1 MSAPAEKLI
10 GDVRIV
16 MSDVEDLLKATAS
29 QTGDKIVEARARAQA
44 AIARAR
50 AAAIAQ
56 GKEAARTTDQYVQ
69 DNPWAAVGISAVAG
83 LLVGLLI
90 GRR

>member
-1 MSAPAEKLI
+1 MNAPTEKLV
-10 GDVRIV
+10 GDVKIV

-29 QTGDKIVEARARAQA
+29 QTGEKIVEARARAQA
-44 AIARAR
+44 AIARAQ
-50 AAAIAQ
+50 AAAIEQ

-69 DNPWAAVGISAVAG
+69 DNPWAAIGVSAVAG

>member
-1 MSAPAEKLI
+1 MNAPTEKLV
-10 GDVRIV
+10 GDVKIV
-16 MSDVEDLLKATAS
+16 MSDIEDLLKATAS

-44 AIARAR
+44 AIERAR
-50 AAAIAQ
+50 TAAIEH
-56 GKEAARTTDQYVQ
+56 GKVAARTTDQYVQ
-69 DNPWAAVGISAVAG
+69 DNPWAAVGVSAVVG